1 MIKFFRKIRQ
11 DLLSEGKT
19 GKYLKYAVGEIIL
32 VVIGI
37 LIALQ
42 INNWN
47 ENQKENKLEQNTLF
61 NLKKEFETNQN
72 NLKNTLE
79 NNKQVRDACFDL
91 TDMIRSNRLNEESN
105 KLDSLL
111 LKAQIFYTFEPK
123 RGVVDEIISSG
134 KLNII
139 KNDSLRTYLTG
150 WTGTILNAEEDI
162 GYRYDNYHQNLIPF
176 LSKNFPLSN
185 GELFKEILDEEAEVF
200 ISNYEEASN
209 FKVNFNN
216 LNLIEFENAIWLHK
230 NNNDFVIYEYSK
242 MVKEINFIIDV
253 IEQELEKQ

>member
-1 MIKFFRKIRQ
+1 MLAENKF
-11 DLLSEGKT
+11 S
-19 GKYLKYAVGEIIL
+19 KYLLYAIGEIIL

-47 ENQKENKLEQNTLF
+47 ENQKENNLEQNTLS
-61 NLKKEFETNQN
+61 NLKKEFETNQS
-72 NLKNTLE
+72 NLKSILE
-79 NNKQVRDACFDL
+79 NNKQVRDACFVL
-91 TDMIRSNRLNEESN
+91 TDMIRSKRLKDESK

-111 LKAQIFYTFEPK
+111 YTVQIFYTFEPK

-150 WTGTILNAEEDI
+150 WTGTILNAEEDVE
-162 GYRYDNYHQNLIPF
+162 YRYDNYHQNLVPF
-176 LSKNFPLSN
+176 LSKHFPLSN
-185 GELFKEILDEEAEVF
+185 GELFKQISDEDAEVY
-200 ISNYEEASN
+200 ISNYEKPSN
-209 FKVNFNN
+209 FKINFKN

-230 NNNDFVIYEYSK
+230 NNNDYMIYEYSR
-242 MVKEINFIIDV
+242 MAKEIDFIIDV
-253 IEQELEKQ
+253 IEQELEKK

>member
-11 DLLSEGKT
+11 DLLSKGKT
-19 GKYLKYAVGEIIL
+19 RKYLKYAIGEIIL

-47 ENQKENKLEQNTLF
+47 ENQKENKLEQKTLI

-72 NLKNTLE
+72 NLKFVLK
-79 NNKQVRDACFDL
+79 NNKQVRDACFEL
-91 TDMIRSNRLNEESN
+91 TNMIRSNRLKGESK
-105 KLDSLL
+105 KLDSLIYIV
-111 LKAQIFYTFEPK
+111 QIFYTFEPK

-162 GYRYDNYHQNLIPF
+162 EFRYDNYHQNLVPF

-185 GELFKEILDEEAEVF
+185 GELYKQIEEF
-200 ISNYEEASN
+200 IPNYKGQSN
-209 FKVNFNN
+209 FC
-216 LNLIEFENAIWLHK
+216 LLYTSDAADE
-230 NNNDFVIYEYSK
+230 
-242 MVKEINFIIDV
+242 
-253 IEQELEKQ
+253 

>member
-11 DLLSEGKT
+11 KLLSENKFSR
-19 GKYLKYAVGEIIL
+19 YLIYAIGEIIL

-47 ENQKENKLEQNTLF
+47 ENQKENKLEQKTLI

-72 NLKNTLE
+72 NLKAILE
-79 NNKQVRDACFDL
+79 NNKQLRDACFEL
-91 TDMIRSNRLNEESN
+91 TDMIRSNRLKEESK

-111 LKAQIFYTFEPK
+111 YIVQIIYTFEPN

-162 GYRYDNYHQNLIPF
+162 EYRYDNYHQNLVPF

-185 GELFKEILDEEAEVF
+185 GELFKQISHKEVEVF
-200 ISNYEEASN
+200 IPNYEGQSN
-209 FKVNFNN
+209 FKINFRN

-230 NNNDFVIYEYSK
+230 NNNDYVIYEYSQ
-242 MVKEINFIIDV
+242 MEKEIDFIIEI
-253 IEQELEKQ
+253 IEQELEKK

>member
-11 DLLSEGKT
+11 KLLSENKFSR
-19 GKYLKYAVGEIIL
+19 YLIYAIGEIIL

-47 ENQKENKLEQNTLF
+47 ENQKENKLEQKTLI

-72 NLKNTLE
+72 NLKAILE
-79 NNKQVRDACFDL
+79 NNKQLRDACFEL
-91 TDMIRSNRLNEESN
+91 TDMIRSNRLKEESK

-111 LKAQIFYTFEPK
+111 YIVQIIYTFEPN

-162 GYRYDNYHQNLIPF
+162 EYRYDNYHQNLVPF

-185 GELFKEILDEEAEVF
+185 GELFKQISHKEVEVF
-200 ISNYEEASN
+200 IPNYEGQSN
-209 FKVNFNN
+209 FKINFRN

-230 NNNDFVIYEYSK
+230 NNNDYVIFECSRIE
-242 MVKEINFIIDV
+242 KEIDFIIKT
-253 IEQELEKQ
+253 IEHELEEK